1 MAKTKST
8 EAMVETFLRIL
19 HDQVLRGKRAE
30 NGFKKKAWIVGYSP
44 NGFGSKSTKDQ
55 MGKCMLAETLYL

>member
-1 MAKTKST
+1 
-8 EAMVETFLRIL
+8 MVETFLRIL